1 MKYVISST
9 TRLNGSE
16 KENEAA
22 VRRGLEISSK
32 WTRSEALIGKSI
44 GDFTIDDLQRCI
56 DTLNAE
62 VAAAQAEVDALQAE
76 IGRRKLGLEGQRN
89 DDSDINAAVQA
100 WLDDAPD
107 CADRINALPVDE
119 RRKALAR
126 LGYDTPYYRQMFGL
140 GRTGR
145 R

>member
-22 VRRGLEISSK
+22 VRRGLEVSSK
-32 WTRSEALIGKSI
+32 WTRSKALIGKSI

-76 IGRRKLGLEGQRN
+76 IRRRKLGLERQRN

-100 WLDDAPD
+100 WLDEAPD

-126 LGYDTPYYRQMFGL
+126 LGYDTPYYPADFGL